1 MKSGVG
7 SVKNVRPSKM
17 ASLLVI
23 TWVGVALCAVFPAQ
37 CEARIDTA
45 ASPSSQSWKTPGCHL
60 VGHTRI
66 VKIPGCRTFQ
76 VTTNACRGF
85 CLSFAYPTPDYM
97 LLYHPEYIF
106 TSRASCCNI
115 IDTVD
120 IPVQVHCGGLL
131 REVVFKS
138 ARSCGCSIC
147 RRG

>member
-1 MKSGVG
+1 MASGCNSVRTVG
-7 SVKNVRPSKM
+7 GKM
-17 ASLLVI
+17 AACLVMA
-23 TWVGVALCAVFPAQ
+23 WLCAVLCGNCPQ
-37 CEARIDTA
+37 CEASGEGT
-45 ASPSSQSWKTPGCHL
+45 SSSQSWKTPGCHL

-66 VKIPGCRTFQ
+66 VKIPGCLTFQ

-97 LLYHPEYIF
+97 LVYHPEYMF

-120 IPVQVHCGGLL
+120 IPIQVRCGEVL